1 MFNLKPVHPFIEIGE
16 VFSVCSKKRNGKKM
30 AYLLMAGISAEMRAA
45 NNGRVTKITSEHT
58 VICDV
63 KCPFLREWKIVG
75 IFPHK
80 RVKT

>member
-1 MFNLKPVHPFIEIGE
+1 MR
-16 VFSVCSKKRNGKKM
+16 FSQFAAKKGMEKKK

-45 NNGRVTKITSEHT
+45 NNGRVMKITSEHT

-63 KCPFLREWKIVG
+63 KCPFLRKWKIVG